1 MKCLLL
7 MTARRLFTR
16 CRIPVSYTHLL
27 YRLELPDAPYFCTV
41 KLSRKVYPYLKHHR
55 LNDVCDYMGIQ
66 LDHHDAGSDARG
78 CALIVANTMNLM
90 QIYEPLELAQTCQI
104 PVNKILD

>member
-1 MKCLLL
+1 
-7 MTARRLFTR
+7 
-16 CRIPVSYTHLL
+16 
-27 YRLELPDAPYFCTV
+27 
-41 KLSRKVYPYLKHHR
+41 
-55 LNDVCDYMGIQ
+55 MGIQ

-90 QIYEPLELAQTCQI
+90 QIYEPLELAETCQI

>member
-1 MKCLLL
+1 MYNGNAVNNEKLSLIHIEMCI
-7 MTARRLFTR
+7 RDR
-16 CRIPVSYTHLL
+16 
-27 YRLELPDAPYFCTV
+27 YFCTV

-90 QIYEPLELAQTCQI
+90 QIYEPLKLAEACQI
-104 PVNKILD
+104 PVAKILD